1 MSQQEDNALKT
12 FKGWKI
18 YLAVFIGLGATVF
31 LFYTNLG
38 NKSLSDV
45 LAQISNPS
53 WGWLTA
59 AILVL
64 IIRDLG
70 YIYRIRHL
78 SNEELTWKGSIF
90 TIILWEFASALTP
103 SVVGGTAVAIFIL
116 NREGI
121 KTGKSVAYVTLTA
134 ILDNMFFIT
143 AAPIALFLAQD
154 SSFLSNPML
163 LLGYHIQLNIIF
175 YISYSL
181 IALYTFFMAFGVLL
195 SPGIFQNIVL
205 FIVRFFRF
213 RNSWKNKAFR
223 LTIDVVTAADELKGR
238 TKSYWT
244 KCISSTLFV
253 WLARYF
259 MLNCLLA
266 AFIPMNLGDHQ
277 DALAKQVILWVSQLI
292 AVTPGAAGIAEVF
305 LNEIFE
311 GGVVIIAIA
320 LIWRTLTYY
329 AYLITGAIVLPKWL
343 KRVAL
348 KDRS

>member
-18 YLAVFIGLGATVF
+18 YLAVFIGLGATGF
-31 LFYTNLG
+31 LFYSNLG
-38 NKSLSDV
+38 DKSLKDV
-45 LAQISNPS
+45 FAQISNPS
-53 WGWLTA
+53 WKWLAA
-59 AILVL
+59 AIVVL

-70 YIYRIRHL
+70 YIYRIRHI
-78 SNEELTWKGSIF
+78 SNSELTWKGSTF

-134 ILDNMFFIT
+134 ILDNMFFII
-143 AAPIALFLAQD
+143 AAPLALFLARD
-154 SSFLSNPML
+154 NSFLNEPMVL
-163 LLGYHIQLNIIF
+163 MGWTFPLNTIF

-181 IALYTFFMAFGVLL
+181 IAIYTFFMAFGVLI
-195 SPGIFQNIVL
+195 SPRIFQNIIL
-205 FIVRFFRF
+205 FFARFLKLRK
-213 RNSWKNKAFR
+213 SWKKKAYR
-223 LTIDVVTAADELKGR
+223 LSIDVVTAAEELKGR
-238 TKSYWT
+238 TRSYWS
-244 KCISSTLFV
+244 KCISSTIFV
-253 WLARYF
+253 WTARYF

-266 AFIPMNLGDHQ
+266 AFIPMQLGDHQ

-311 GGVVIIAIA
+311 GGLVIIAIA
-320 LIWRTLTYY
+320 LIWRILTYY

-343 KRVAL
+343 KRVSL